1 MFNVLNVK
9 PQFEKF
15 PYYIV
20 LLKQDE
26 VQGVRVTLK
35 KRFPYYIV
43 LLKHHRRH
51 VRTCVGWENPGF
63 PYYIVLLKLVNTLAP
78 KFDVSKDTVSI
89 LHSASET

>member
-43 LLKHHRRH
+43 LLK
-51 VRTCVGWENPGF
+51 
-63 PYYIVLLKLVNTLAP
+63 LVNTLAP

-89 LHSASET
+89 LHSASETRK